1 MAVKIRLTRTG
12 SRNAACFR
20 VVAADSRFPRDGR
33 YLENLGWYDPKM
45 TGVNFELKTD
55 RIEFWRSQ
63 GAEISDTVASL
74 LKQGR
79 RAAAGGGGVVET
91 PSAAAAEADVADV
104 PAEPE
109 PTVESAPEAAP
120 EAAAETESEK
130 AAEAEAAQ

>member
-1 MAVKIRLTRTG
+1 
-12 SRNAACFR
+12 
-20 VVAADSRFPRDGR
+20 
-33 YLENLGWYDPKM
+33 
-45 TGVNFELKTD
+45 
-55 RIEFWRSQ
+55 
-63 GAEISDTVASL
+63 
-74 LKQGR
+74 
-79 RAAAGGGGVVET
+79 VVET